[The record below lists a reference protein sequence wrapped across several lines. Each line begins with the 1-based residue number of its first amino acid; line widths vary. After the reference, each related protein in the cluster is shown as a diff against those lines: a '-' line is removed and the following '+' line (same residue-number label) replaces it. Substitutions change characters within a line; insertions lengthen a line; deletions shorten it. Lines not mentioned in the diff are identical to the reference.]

1 MLTLSQSNNKR
12 NERGF
17 VLVISLMLL
26 LVTTTMGTML
36 LVSASGQSKMARA
49 SGDKQQ
55 TFLAADTGIQ
65 EAIAY
70 LSGEAEA
77 GNDPVNNA
85 TTASICDIPISSL
98 GINSYTAILSG
109 ANLSYAF
116 RSGNSNTDYTSLST
130 AMALEGDAAGYYQ
143 NDGYIYYLSKLDTAV
158 SSGSNAGGSIGDT
171 GCYSA
176 QCSSVSSRYVVLSC
190 GINTDVSIESPTA
203 TKRSVLMSIM
213 SMDS

>member
-130 AMALEGDAAGYYQ
+130 AMALTGDAAGYYQ

-190 GINTDVSIESPTA
+190 GINTDESPTA